1 MITGDTA
8 SEVRVSPG
16 KVGPVHLQRLAVVYV
31 RQSTAQQVLHHEES
45 TRLQYGLVSRARE
58 LGWAEERILIIDD
71 DLGRSATDSDQR
83 SGFKRLVS
91 EVSLD
96 HVGMILGVEISRLAR
111 SSKDWHQLLEIC
123 ALFGTLI
130 SDLDGV
136 YDASLY
142 NDRLLLGLKGTMSEA
157 ELHIIKQRMHQ
168 GKLSKARR
176 GELGFAVPT
185 GYVRSLSGEVVFD
198 PDEEVQQ
205 VVSLIFEKFEELGTL
220 NAMLRYL
227 VANGIRIGVRIREG
241 EAKGQLEWRRP
252 NRMTLQNT
260 LKNPIYAGAYA
271 YGKRR
276 IDPRKKK
283 PGRPH
288 TGKTVAPPGEW
299 HVLIKD
305 RLPAYISWEQYE
317 RNLRQLEDNRAA
329 ADARGAPR
337 DGDSLL
343 QGLVVCGY
351 CGARMTVH
359 YHGSDR
365 RYSYVCARQATDYG
379 GEPCQYISGVPLD
392 RFVTSD
398 VLEALKPA
406 ALELSLE
413 AANNVEHE
421 RAELDGLWQKRIER
435 ASYEAER
442 AGRHYQLLEPENR
455 LVARQLAREWDQK
468 LAAQQRLEEDYRRF
482 AADKPQLLSE
492 EERQDIRRLAQ
503 DIPALWESE
512 TTSGAERKE
521 IMRQVIERVVVEAEG
536 KSERVGVM
544 IEWAGGR
551 QTTGILSRPVS
562 SFERLSYYPQLC
574 ERVRQLV
581 CQEELNSRQIARR
594 LDKEGY
600 RSPKLVEGFG
610 EQGVKEIVRRLGL
623 SRAKGPRK
631 GANRPP
637 ESNELLGEHEWWLAN
652 LARWIGV
659 PEPTLYAWVRRG
671 WARARQLQDHPKR
684 RWVVWADEAEL
695 ERLRQ
700 LGELPIGYHT
710 RRKWIEPEGGDEH
723 APR

>member
-1 MITGDTA
+1 MIADNAA
-8 SEVRVSPG
+8 SEAWASPEKIG
-16 KVGPVHLQRLAVVYV
+16 SAHLQRLAVVYV

-45 TRLQYGLVSRARE
+45 ARLQYGLVDRARE
-58 LGWAEERILIIDD
+58 LGWPEERIIVIDD
-71 DLGRSATDSDQR
+71 DLGHSAADGGHR

-96 HVGMILGVEISRLAR
+96 HVGMILGIEVSRLAR

-123 ALFGTLI
+123 ALFSTLI
-130 SDLDGV
+130 ADTDGV
-136 YDASLY
+136 YDASQY

-185 GYVRSLSGEVVFD
+185 GYTRSSSGEVILD
-198 PDEEVQQ
+198 PDEEVRQ
-205 VVSLIFEKFEELGTL
+205 VVSLIFRKFEELGTL

-227 VANGIRIGVRIREG
+227 VENGIRLGVRVREG
-241 EAKGQLEWRRP
+241 EAKGELQWRRP

-288 TGKTVAPPGEW
+288 TGKTVAPPERW

-305 RLPAYISWEQYE
+305 RLPAYISWDQYE
-317 RNLRQLEDNRAA
+317 RNLERLEANRAVA
-329 ADARGAPR
+329 NARGAPR

-343 QGLVVCGY
+343 QGLVVCGC
-351 CGARMTVH
+351 CGARMTLH
-359 YHGSDR
+359 YHGSAR

-379 GEPCQYISGVPLD
+379 GSPCQYVSGAPLD
-392 RFVTSD
+392 RFAVEK

-413 AANNVEHE
+413 AAKNVESE
-421 RAELDGLWQKRIER
+421 RAELDELWQKRMER

-442 AGRHYQLLEPENR
+442 AGRHYRLLEPENR
-455 LVARQLAREWDQK
+455 LVARQLAREWEQK
-468 LAAQQRLEEDYRRF
+468 LAAEQNLCEDYRRF
-482 AADKPQLLSE
+482 VAEKPRLLSAD
-492 EERQDIRRLAQ
+492 ERESIRRLAR
-503 DIPALWESE
+503 DIPALWAAG
-512 TTSGAERKE
+512 TTANTERKE
-521 IMRQVIERVVVEAEG
+521 IIRQVVERVVVEAEG
-536 KSERVGVM
+536 GSERVGVG

-551 QTTGILSRPVS
+551 RTTGIMIRPVPA
-562 SFERLSYYPQLC
+562 FERLSYYPRLC
-574 ERVRQLV
+574 ERVRQLAS
-581 CQEELNSRQIARR
+581 QGLNSRQIAWR
-594 LDKEGY
+594 LDEEGY

-623 SRAKGPRK
+623 SRPKGPRK
-631 GANRPP
+631 GTSRPP
-637 ESNELLGEHEWWLAN
+637 ESDDLLGEHEWWLAN
-652 LARWIGV
+652 LARRIQV

-671 WARARQLQDHPKR
+671 WARARQLQEHPQR

-695 ERLRQ
+695 ERLCR
-700 LGELPIGYHT
+700 LGELPTGYHT
-710 RRKWIEPEGGDEH
+710 RRKWIEPEGGDDRV
-723 APR
+723 PR